1 MKSTVAL
8 PLDERVAFG
17 FMAIAPDMATA
28 RRTAALAEATG
39 FDSVWTGDHMAF
51 PVPILDPLLQLELI
65 AAFSERIT
73 VGTAVYLL
81 PLRHPAPVAKQ
92 VATLDRIIEGRFV
105 FGVGVGGEFPLEY
118 EVCGVPVKERG
129 VRLGEAIQVLKK
141 LWTGKTVSHEGAFYP
156 FPEVQMLPTPHR
168 AGGPPIWCGG
178 RSEAAL
184 RRIGRVADGWISY
197 VVTPE
202 RYRQGLETIARAAEE
217 NGREIE
223 RLGTGHL
230 LFAWIDDDYERALDA
245 ATEHL
250 SIRYAMDFR
259 KAAQR
264 YAALG
269 PPADVAARIAAFRDA
284 GVRHFVLDMTGPFQ
298 EREAQ
303 LERFAAEVR
312 PLL

>member
-1 MKSTVAL
+1 MTTAAPL
-8 PLDERVAFG
+8 PLDERVGFG
-17 FMAIAPDMATA
+17 FMAIAPDVTGARHTA
-28 RRTAALAEATG
+28 EFAETHG

-65 AAFSERIT
+65 AAFNERIT

-81 PLRHPAPVAKQ
+81 PLRHPTPVAKQ
-92 VATLDRIIEGRFV
+92 VATLDRILGGRFV
-105 FGVGVGGEFPLEY
+105 FGVGVGG
-118 EVCGVPVKERG
+118 VSAG
-129 VRLGEAIQVLKK
+129 VRRLRRSRPRARGAARRGDRGPEEALDRQDRLPRRA
-141 LWTGKTVSHEGAFYP
+141 LLPVSGGAD
-156 FPEVQMLPTPHR
+156 
-168 AGGPPIWCGG
+168 AADAASGGGPPIWCGG

-184 RRIGRVADGWISY
+184 TRIGRLADGWISY

-202 RYRQGLETIARAAEE
+202 RYRQGLETIARSAERH
-217 NGREIE
+217 GRRPE

-230 LFAWIDDDYERALDA
+230 LFAWIDDDYDRALDA

-250 SIRYAMDFR
+250 SMRYAMDFR
-259 KAAQR
+259 KAARR

-269 PPADVAARIAAFRDA
+269 PPADVATRIAQFRDA

-303 LERFAAEVR
+303 LERFATEVK

>member
-1 MKSTVAL
+1 VTTAAPL
-8 PLDERVAFG
+8 PLDERVGFG
-17 FMAIAPDMATA
+17 FMAIAPDVTGARHTA
-28 RRTAALAEATG
+28 EFAETHG

-65 AAFSERIT
+65 AAFNERIT

-81 PLRHPAPVAKQ
+81 PLRHPTPVAKQ
-92 VATLDRIIEGRFV
+92 VATLDRILGGRFV

-118 EVCGVPVKERG
+118 DVCGVPVRERG
-129 VRLGEAIQVLKK
+129 ARLGEGIEVLKK
-141 LWTGKTVSHEGAFYP
+141 LWTGKTVSHDGHFYP

-184 RRIGRVADGWISY
+184 TRIGRLADGWISY

-202 RYRQGLETIARAAEE
+202 RYRQGLETIARSAERH
-217 NGREIE
+217 GRRPE

-230 LFAWIDDDYERALDA
+230 LFAWIDDDYDRALDA

-250 SIRYAMDFR
+250 SMRYAMDFR
-259 KAAQR
+259 KAARR

-269 PPADVAARIAAFRDA
+269 PPADVATRIAQFRDA

-303 LERFAAEVR
+303 LERFATEVK